1 MSAVECA
8 QEHDPALWVLA
19 LLEVIADMAADGRR
33 GVFIDDGAVFQVSV
47 PTDSGAD
54 LVLTLTATYEFT

>member
-33 GVFIDDGAVFQVSV
+33 GVFIDDGAVFQIRC
-47 PTDSGAD
+47 PTDGGSD